1 MVEKMEKHDRD
12 GGKRP
17 ETIEKWK
24 SSLQLNG
31 SSLSA
36 IHANRIAARQPD
48 NRGKNIGGSVTGF
61 QPRFG
66 KYGPDFAS
74 SQIPRLLRRSEFV
87 GPGEC

>member
-1 MVEKMEKHDRD
+1 MVKKVEKHDRD

-24 SSLQLNG
+24 STLQFNG

-36 IHANRIAARQPD
+36 IHAHRIAAIEPD
-48 NRGKNIGGSVTGF
+48 NRGKNIGGRVTGF

-66 KYGPDFAS
+66 KSGPDFTR

-87 GPGEC
+87 GPG